1 MKVSWKDSRVTSK
14 LTYSDLDVGDSFVI
28 DTPSSK
34 GAVYTKCVY
43 RVHSFENLDGKNQYY
58 QMEIATGKL
67 FSPTNSA
74 VKRVNVEVEID
85 VNKPSCY

>member
-1 MKVSWKDSRVTSK
+1 MKVSWKDSRATSK

-28 DTPSSK
+28 DTPGSQ
-34 GAVYTKCVY
+34 GAVYTKCVH
-43 RVHSFENLDGKNQYY
+43 RVHSYGGVAGKDKYF